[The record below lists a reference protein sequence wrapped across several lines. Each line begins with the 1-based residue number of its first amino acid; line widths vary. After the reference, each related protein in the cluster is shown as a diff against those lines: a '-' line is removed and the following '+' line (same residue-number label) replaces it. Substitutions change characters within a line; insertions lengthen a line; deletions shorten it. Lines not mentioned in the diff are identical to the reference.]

1 MAPSERQS
9 TRSRLARVGFAD
21 LSGAAVAIDELVEM
35 TGHDREAIITGSA
48 RSADPDSA
56 VRAVVAVAR
65 RDPAPVRDVLADE
78 RAARRMWNV
87 LGASAGF
94 GEFFLRRPV
103 LLRDLLVAPTAL
115 PTAEEM
121 RTRLLAAVEASDGF
135 ASVGGDAGW
144 NELRVAYRREM
155 LRIAAFDLSAPDPV
169 EAVRGVSSALSDAA
183 AAALEASLAVA
194 RSAVSTG
201 HGTGGQFP
209 EEQVRATRLAII
221 GMGKAGASELNY
233 VSDVD
238 VIFVAGGAEG
248 AELADPRMIDIA
260 SRLAVQTMRGI
271 SAFETEPPLWEVD
284 ANLRPEGAK
293 GALVRTLDSHL
304 AYYDRWAHSW
314 EFQALLKARHL
325 AGDETLGEAY
335 VAATRPL
342 VWASSERDGFVDSVQ
357 GMRERVSDN
366 IARDEVDRQLKLGPG
381 GLRDVEFTVQLLQL
395 VHGRSDEDVRE
406 RGTLAAI
413 EALVE
418 RGYIGRDDAAA
429 FATDYRIL
437 RLLEHRLQLQQ
448 LRRTHLMPSDDESRR
463 ILARSTGLY
472 DPSEQV
478 AGGTAKDVTATWERV
493 RADVRDIHVRLF
505 YRPLLSAVAATEYDA
520 RALTGAEAHDRL
532 AAIGFRD
539 AKGALAHIAALTRGV
554 SRKATVQRTLMPVML
569 RWFAEGVDPDYGLVA
584 YRRISERLGNSPWF
598 LRMLRDSAGAAES
611 LTMLLSGSRYVGEL
625 MEWIPE
631 SVAWLDS
638 AEQLR
643 PRAFEVLDQEARAMH
658 RRHDQLADAARAIRG
673 ARRRELLRTAIA
685 SMVGAITIKDVT
697 TSLTTITDVT
707 LQALLRAVRRDVVP
721 PEHDDFEFVIVG
733 MGRYGGAEIGFGSDA
748 DVLFVYRAGGVD
760 PQLAERY
767 ARGIVT
773 GLREASQDHRVPL
786 ELDAEL
792 RPEGRSGPIVRTLD
806 AYRAYYARWSV
817 SWEAQALLRAR
828 AVAGTAALRDDVMR
842 MVDDIR
848 YPERAELSDVR
859 EIKRI
864 KARVESER
872 MPKGVDPTRHLKLGP
887 GGLSDV
893 EWLVQ
898 LIQMK
903 HAHRV
908 TELRTPRTLHALQAA
923 FDAGLLGEEEG
934 RQLGAAWRLATRLRS
949 ANTLLTGTTSDV
961 LPTEFRALDGIGR
974 ILEHPPGSAW
984 EVEEEWLRTARRA
997 RRTYESVFYDL

>member
-1 MAPSERQS
+1 MAPSGRQS
-9 TRSRLARVGFAD
+9 TRSRLARAGFAE
-21 LSGAAVAIDELVEM
+21 LTEAAQAIDELAEL
-35 TGHDREAIITGSA
+35 TGRGREELIVGSA

-56 VRAVVAVAR
+56 VRALVGVAR
-65 RDPAPVRDVLADE
+65 REVDPVRDVLSDAA
-78 RAARRMWNV
+78 AARLMWRV

-94 GEFFLRRPV
+94 GEFFLRHPG
-103 LLRDLLVAPTAL
+103 LLRDLLEGARAL
-115 PTAEEM
+115 PTSEAM
-121 RTRLLAAVEASDGF
+121 RTHLLEAVGAQGGIAARGEDSA
-135 ASVGGDAGW
+135 W
-144 NELRVAYRREM
+144 NDLRIAYRREL
-155 LRIAAFDLSAPDPV
+155 LRIAAYDLSAPDPV
-169 EAVRGVSSALSDAA
+169 EAVRAVSCALSEAA
-183 AAALEASLAVA
+183 AAALEAALAVA
-194 RSAVSTG
+194 RASISSG
-201 HGTGGQFP
+201 RGSQGQFP
-209 EEQVRATRLAII
+209 DEQVAATRLAII
-221 GMGKAGASELNY
+221 GMGKAGANELNY

-238 VIFVAGGAEG
+238 VIFVAAAAEG
-248 AELADPRMIDIA
+248 AEIEDHRMIDIA
-260 SRLAVQTMRGI
+260 SRLAVQTMRAI

-284 ANLRPEGAK
+284 ANLRPEGTQ

-304 AYYDRWAHSW
+304 AYYERWAHSW

-325 AGDETLGEAY
+325 AGDSSLGEAY
-335 VAATRPL
+335 VDATRPL

-357 GMRERVSDN
+357 AMRERVSDN

-395 VHGRSDEDVRE
+395 VHGWSDERVRE

-413 EALVE
+413 DALVE
-418 RGYIGRDDAAA
+418 GGYIGRDDAAA
-429 FATDYRIL
+429 FATDYRML

-448 LRRTHLMPSDDESRR
+448 LRRTHLMPDDEESRR
-463 ILARSTGLY
+463 VLARATGLF
-472 DPSEQV
+472 DPSEEL
-478 AGGTAKDVTATWERV
+478 AGGTSKDVSATWERV

-505 YRPLLSAVAATEYDA
+505 YRPLLSAVAATDYDA
-520 RALTGAEAHDRL
+520 RALTGSEAHDRL

-539 AKGALAHIAALTRGV
+539 AKSALAHIGALTRGV

-643 PRAFEVLDQEARAMH
+643 PRALEVLDQEARAIQK
-658 RRHDQLADAARAIRG
+658 RHGALQDAARAIRG
-673 ARRRELLRTAIA
+673 MRRRELLRTAIG
-685 SMVGAITIKDVT
+685 SMLGVLSIKDVT

-707 LQALLRAVRRDVVP
+707 LQALLRAVRRDVIP
-721 PEHDDFEFVIVG
+721 SEHDDVEFAIVG

-748 DVLFVYRAGGVD
+748 DVLFVYRPGSVD
-760 PQLAERY
+760 PQLAEKY
-767 ARGIVT
+767 ARGIVG

-828 AVAGTAALRDDVMR
+828 AVAGTPALQDEFMKLVDDV
-842 MVDDIR
+842 R
-848 YPERAELSDVR
+848 YPEIAEVSDVR

-903 HAHRV
+903 HAHSV
-908 TELRTPRTLHALQAA
+908 DGLRTPRTLHALQAA
-923 FDAGLLGEEEG
+923 FDVGLLSEEQG

-961 LPTEFRALDGIGR
+961 LPTDYRALDGIGR

-984 EVEEEWLRTARRA
+984 EVEEDWLRTARRA
-997 RRTYESVFYDL
+997 RRTYEDVFYDL